1 MNKRLHRLFEVFR
14 VLPLAC
20 APGQQN
26 PQSKN
31 PFEARPFYRTCRQS
45 RNQLNGL
52 APLNNPCAEA
62 KKRHHA
68 HWNYCRTIP
77 AMLVRRLALCA
88 TTPLQATAFAARSA
102 PSRPL
107 EPPLCAHAQGQ
118 SGVRACRTA
127 LKEYAAPAARGMQ
140 TETPPKQA
148 ALARQVR
155 QRMNRLGKPEHRAR
169 FCFFSKNKS
178 HAGMRR
184 FSITLKIQIQMGF
197 NRSATSLAALKLFL
211 ISPTRGRCLHH
222 ARRNYR
228 RTAAR
233 HPRPPAGTKRH
244 SCPWNF
250 ALLCAQS
257 RVLGFRASGFA
268 GCSRFLGFASR
279 LCSRAV
285 KPAKQEPF

>member
-1 MNKRLHRLFEVFR
+1 MPH
-14 VLPLAC
+14 
-20 APGQQN
+20 G
-26 PQSKN
+26 
-31 PFEARPFYRTCRQS
+31 T
-45 RNQLNGL
+45 
-52 APLNNPCAEA
+52 
-62 KKRHHA
+62 
-68 HWNYCRTIP
+68 
-77 AMLVRRLALCA
+77 
-88 TTPLQATAFAARSA
+88 
-102 PSRPL
+102 
-107 EPPLCAHAQGQ
+107 QG
-118 SGVRACRTA
+118 VCRACRMGT
-127 LKEYAAPAARGMQ
+127 Q

-222 ARRNYR
+222 HARRNYR

-257 RVLGFRASGFA
+257 RVLEF
-268 GCSRFLGFASR
+268 
-279 LCSRAV
+279 
-285 KPAKQEPF
+285 